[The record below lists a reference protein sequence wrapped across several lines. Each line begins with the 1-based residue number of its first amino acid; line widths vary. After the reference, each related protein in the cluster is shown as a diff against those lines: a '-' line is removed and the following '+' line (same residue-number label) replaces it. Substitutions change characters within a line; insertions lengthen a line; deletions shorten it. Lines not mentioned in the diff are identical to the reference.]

1 MTITF
6 ATSAGPLDVDS
17 TESTPGLHICEAPAD
32 MAPTSP
38 HRWILTHHTG
48 WILAAFDTADA
59 AERCAN
65 AVAPLADWTRQP
77 MTCAN
82 EISLGGK
89 TRRLLELIT
98 DHGGHR
104 PA

>member
-1 MTITF
+1 MTITL

-17 TESTPGLHICEAPAD
+17 TEPAPGLHVYEMPAD
-32 MAPTSP
+32 MAPASP
-38 HRWILTHHTG
+38 HRWILAHHTG
-48 WILAAFDTADA
+48 WVLAAFETADSATQA
-59 AERCAN
+59 AT

-89 TRRLLELIT
+89 TRHLLELFT